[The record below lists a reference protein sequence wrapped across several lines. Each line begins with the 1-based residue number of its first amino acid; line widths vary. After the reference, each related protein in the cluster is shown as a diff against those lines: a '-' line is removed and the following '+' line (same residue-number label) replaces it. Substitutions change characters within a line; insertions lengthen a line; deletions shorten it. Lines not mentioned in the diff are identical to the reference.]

1 MSVSTSIMNFLDLD
15 AIRPL
20 RVGNRL
26 LKSDVALGMPAQKQN
41 CVRQQSIRV
50 EVFEENHTIQTD
62 HATIGH

>member
-41 CVRQQSIRV
+41 CVRQQPIRV
-50 EVFEENHTIQTD
+50 EVFEENHTI
-62 HATIGH
+62 